1 MKLQYKG
8 NNMQENSLNKD
19 DSKLNCYLLTLWKA
33 ILLGNGM
40 VIILVEL
47 IANTFVNSSNLG
59 TIAPFDA
66 TSCLLAKY
74 MGIIIA
80 SLIDMLAW
88 EEECV
93 HFLVW
98 SLVFF

>member
-1 MKLQYKG
+1 
-8 NNMQENSLNKD
+8 
-19 DSKLNCYLLTLWKA
+19 
-33 ILLGNGM
+33 M